1 MLMLDMG
8 KPVQKVKCNTA
19 ILASDP
25 LILKI
30 DSLLKAGGVSNF
42 QKAKAANKLRVQ
54 TSKIVSSFKPASITC
69 LTMKVYSGHKDGV
82 WDVAVSRRD
91 QPVIASASADQ
102 TANVWGIESGKCLL
116 QYAGHSGSVNSVK
129 FHPCQDLIV
138 TASGDH
144 TAHIWQAAITPD
156 QLRVH
161 SSEDEVDGSEHED
174 EDDWGGR
181 VAGSIGSST
190 LRTPLKELTGHSNV
204 VIAADWLPGGE
215 HVITASWDRTA
226 NLYDAITGETVS
238 QLIGHDQELTHC
250 CSHPTQR
257 LVVTAS
263 KDTTFRLWDFR
274 ETIHSV
280 SVFQGHSESVTS
292 VCFTREDKV
301 VSGSDDRTVKVWDV
315 KNMRSPLA
323 TIRLDSAVNRLAVSS
338 ANLIAIP
345 HDNRQVRLYDL
356 AGQRLGRLPRSGRQI
371 R

>member
-1 MLMLDMG
+1 MLMSGHG
-8 KPVQKVKCNTA
+8 KPVQKVKCNTT

-91 QPVIASASADQ
+91 QPVIASASAD
-102 TANVWGIESGKCLL
+102 
-116 QYAGHSGSVNSVK
+116 
-129 FHPCQDLIV
+129 
-138 TASGDH
+138 
-144 TAHIWQAAITPD
+144 
-156 QLRVH
+156 
-161 SSEDEVDGSEHED
+161 EVDGSEHED

-181 VAGSIGSST
+181 VTGSIGSST

-204 VIAADWLPGGE
+204 VIAADWLP
-215 HVITASWDRTA
+215 
-226 NLYDAITGETVS
+226 
-238 QLIGHDQELTHC
+238 
-250 CSHPTQR
+250 
-257 LVVTAS
+257 
-263 KDTTFRLWDFR
+263 
-274 ETIHSV
+274 
-280 SVFQGHSESVTS
+280 GHSESVTS

-356 AGQRLGRLPRSGRQI
+356 AGQRLGRLPRSGRQGHRRI
-371 R
+371 VCGVAWADDVPTCNLFTAGFDRIICGWSVQPIKD